1 MTCIQCRRCHS
12 SEVVPSRWRFNAT
25 DLWTAAT
32 LRRPF
37 RCTACLHRFGGWAA
51 SAVKSKNRQAKW
63 RRPVAII
70 QTGALALALSCMF
83 LAGAPARAD
92 VVYTTASVA
101 ENSSSSNVTTPST
114 SAAYHIGDFGTSTT
128 PVFNFT
134 KSNGKQLAPGVQFTT
149 STFNDTQ
156 TLTGINI
163 NLFVAGGSGGAN
175 SINSG
180 TMRWDLYQSSTKVG
194 SFTSALNALAWN
206 SSTGPGANVYQNN
219 PLNLVAGGSAS
230 LMSNTQYTLLLSA
243 IDGLTAVNSP
253 NNAQLYWSY
262 YATTPATGQPYT
274 LNNSGYVAGAYTG
287 ANPFTQQNLAFD
299 INTQSA
305 PEPGTLLLGLIAS
318 SAGGGMVWWKRRKKS
333 QAPPTDGPEEPT
345 PV

>member
-1 MTCIQCRRCHS
+1 
-12 SEVVPSRWRFNAT
+12 
-25 DLWTAAT
+25 
-32 LRRPF
+32 
-37 RCTACLHRFGGWAA
+37 
-51 SAVKSKNRQAKW
+51 
-63 RRPVAII
+63 
-70 QTGALALALSCMF
+70 
-83 LAGAPARAD
+83 
-92 VVYTTASVA
+92 
-101 ENSSSSNVTTPST
+101 
-114 SAAYHIGDFGTSTT
+114 
-128 PVFNFT
+128 
-134 KSNGKQLAPGVQFTT
+134 
-149 STFNDTQ
+149 
-156 TLTGINI
+156 
-163 NLFVAGGSGGAN
+163 
-175 SINSG
+175 
-180 TMRWDLYQSSTKVG
+180 
-194 SFTSALNALAWN
+194 
-206 SSTGPGANVYQNN
+206 
-219 PLNLVAGGSAS
+219 

-333 QAPPTDGPEEPT
+333 QAPPADGPEELT